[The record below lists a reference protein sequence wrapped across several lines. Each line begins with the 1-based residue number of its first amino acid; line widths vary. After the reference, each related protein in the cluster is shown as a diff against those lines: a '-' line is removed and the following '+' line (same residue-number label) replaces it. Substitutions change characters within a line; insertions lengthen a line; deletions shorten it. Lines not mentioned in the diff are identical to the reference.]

1 MCIRDSTTMEKAK
14 TANKQIQDQG
24 TAFMEKFALDPMEI
38 SAWPTDL
45 QQKLERGLFCP
56 TASLDWRQVPDPLD
70 MLQHYLPAMRAL
82 QNCQNPWAEHPKLL
96 EEMPD
101 LKHTVATAAPGEAST
116 PGAPGPAVTGP
127 GMATL
132 NEMDEEAKKLAMLL
146 WA

>member
-1 MCIRDSTTMEKAK
+1 MARTH
-14 TANKQIQDQG
+14 G
-24 TAFMEKFALDPMEI
+24 
-38 SAWPTDL
+38 
-45 QQKLERGLFCP
+45 
-56 TASLDWRQVPDPLD
+56 
-70 MLQHYLPAMRAL
+70 
-82 QNCQNPWAEHPKLL
+82 AEHPKLL